1 MEEVDRIGDGVLD
14 HHAAG
19 IAVDQGGDRTVQLV
33 GQLAASSTAPNWSL
47 RFKQFVIVK
56 NEQII
61 YKSHPNQEEYAFEF
75 RDRGFTAGSNY
86 YYIHV
91 VQNDGQVAWS
101 SPIWVE

>member
-1 MEEVDRIGDGVLD
+1 MTCRPAPSLADPAP
-14 HHAAG
+14 AASRP
-19 IAVDQGGDRTVQLV
+19 ATAAS
-33 GQLAASSTAPNWSL
+33 LAASSTAPNWSL

-61 YKSHPNQEEYAFEF
+61 YTSHPNQEEYAFEF
-75 RDRGFTAGSNY
+75 RDRGFRAGSNY
-86 YYIHV
+86 YYIRV